1 LGIQDELPDSS
12 DHVLKHGSK
21 SAFNQDKLNRMNAL
35 LEPAKKRVLFV
46 VIPEVHLLDLAGPA
60 QVFDTANDFGARYE
74 LEFVGPQF
82 RVMSAQGLKLEVQ
95 SLPVVQANDLI
106 VIPGVRL
113 QNQRPPDLDSGL
125 KTWLRNASAV
135 GASIASVCAGALVL
149 LELGLLEGK
158 RFTTHWSL
166 FESVRARHP
175 RARLQEAALFVTDG
189 RITTSA
195 GIASGIDMALSL
207 VERDH
212 GPILTAKTARE
223 LVVYLRRDGTAAQTS
238 IYLEHRTHLHSGV
251 HRVQDHLMQHANQK
265 LKLEALSSIAN
276 LSPRGLTHAFKQATG
291 LTPLEY
297 QTRLR
302 LELAQNLLHDP
313 KLSLELIAER
323 CGFEDARHLRRLWQ
337 ERFGISPSQ
346 VRKGAKHETSK
357 DSRFDRD

>member
-1 LGIQDELPDSS
+1 
-12 DHVLKHGSK
+12 
-21 SAFNQDKLNRMNAL
+21 MNAPPVT
-35 LEPAKKRVLFV
+35 LELAPKRVLLLV
-46 VIPEVHLLDLAGPA
+46 LPEVHLLDLSGPA
-60 QVFDTANDFGARYE
+60 QVFDTANDFGARYQ
-74 LEFVGPQF
+74 LEFVGPQSQ
-82 RVMSAQGLKLEVQ
+82 VTSAQGLVLEAQ
-95 SLPVVQANDLI
+95 ALPVVNANDLI

-113 QNQRPPDLDSGL
+113 KNQRLPNLDSSL
-125 KTWLRNASAV
+125 KSWLRNASASS
-135 GASIASVCAGALVL
+135 ASIASVCAGALVL
-149 LELGLLEGK
+149 LELELLDGK

-166 FESVRARHP
+166 FDSVRAQYP
-175 RARLQEAALFVTDG
+175 KARLQDAALFVTDG
-189 RITTSA
+189 QITTSA

-223 LVVYLRRDGTAAQTS
+223 LVIYMRRDGTAGQTS
-238 IYLEHRTHLHSGV
+238 VYLEHRTHLHSGV

-265 LKLEALSSIAN
+265 LKLQALSNMAN
-276 LSPRGLTHAFKQATG
+276 LSPRGLTHAFKRATG

-337 ERFGISPSQ
+337 ERYGLSPSHA
-346 VRKGAKHETSK
+346 RKGA
-357 DSRFDRD
+357 RP

>member
-1 LGIQDELPDSS
+1 
-12 DHVLKHGSK
+12 
-21 SAFNQDKLNRMNAL
+21 MNAPPIT
-35 LEPAKKRVLFV
+35 LELAPKRVLLLAL
-46 VIPEVHLLDLAGPA
+46 PEVHLLDLSGPA
-60 QVFDTANDFGARYE
+60 QVFDTANDFGARYQ
-74 LEFVGPQF
+74 LEFVGPQS
-82 RVMSAQGLKLEVQ
+82 RVTSAQGLVLEAQ
-95 SLPVVQANDLI
+95 PLPVANANDLI

-113 QNQRPPDLDSGL
+113 KNQRLPNLDSKL
-125 KTWLRNASAV
+125 KTWLRNASAS

-149 LELGLLEGK
+149 LELELLDGK

-166 FESVRARHP
+166 FDSVRTQHP
-175 RARLQEAALFVTDG
+175 KARLQDAALFVTDG

-223 LVVYLRRDGTAAQTS
+223 LVVYMRRDETASQTS
-238 IYLEHRTHLHSGV
+238 VYLEHRTHLHSGV

-265 LKLEALSSIAN
+265 LKLEALSRMAN
-276 LSPRGLTHAFKQATG
+276 LSPRGLTQAFKRATG

-313 KLSLELIAER
+313 KLSLELIAEH

-337 ERFGISPSQ
+337 ERYGTSPSHA
-346 VRKGAKHETSK
+346 RKGA
-357 DSRFDRD
+357 RP

>member
-1 LGIQDELPDSS
+1 MSG
-12 DHVLKHGSK
+12 
-21 SAFNQDKLNRMNAL
+21 MNAQHAT
-35 LEPAKKRVLFV
+35 LEPPKQRVLLLV
-46 VIPEVHLLDLAGPA
+46 LPEVHLLDLSGPA
-60 QVFDTANDFGARYE
+60 QVFDTANDFGTRYR
-74 LEFVGPQF
+74 LEFVGPQP
-82 RVMSAQGLKLEVQ
+82 RVKSAQGLVLEAKP
-95 SLPVVQANDLI
+95 LPEVNANDLI

-113 QNQRPPDLDSGL
+113 KHQRLPNLDSGL
-125 KTWLRNASAV
+125 NVWLNNASAK

-149 LELGLLEGK
+149 LELGLLDGK
-158 RFTTHWSL
+158 RFTTHWTL
-166 FESVRARHP
+166 FDSVRARHP
-175 RARLQEAALFVTDG
+175 NARLQDTALFVTDG

-223 LVVYLRRDGTAAQTS
+223 LVVYLRRDGTAGQTS
-238 IYLEHRTHLHSGV
+238 VYLEHRTHLHSGV

-337 ERFGISPSQ
+337 ERYGISPSHA
-346 VRKGAKHETSK
+346 RKGV
-357 DSRFDRD
+357 RP

>member
-1 LGIQDELPDSS
+1 MLKQGSRSASNPDRLG
-12 DHVLKHGSK
+12 G
-21 SAFNQDKLNRMNAL
+21 MNAPF
-35 LEPAKKRVLFV
+35 EPPQKRVLFV
-46 VIPEVHLLDLAGPA
+46 VMPEVHLLDVAGPA
-60 QVFDTANDFGARYE
+60 QVFDSANDFGARYE
-74 LEFVGPQF
+74 LEFIGPQPW
-82 RVMSAQGLKLEVQ
+82 VMSAQGLKLEAQ
-95 SLPVVQANDLI
+95 ALPVVQANDLI

-113 QNQRPPDLDSGL
+113 KNQRLPDLDSGL
-125 KTWLRNASAV
+125 KAWLRDASAIN
-135 GASIASVCAGALVL
+135 ASIASVCAGALVL
-149 LELGLLEGK
+149 LELGLLDGK

-166 FESVRARHP
+166 FDSVRARYP
-175 RARLQEAALFVTDG
+175 KARLQDAALFVTDG

-195 GIASGIDMALSL
+195 GFASGIDMALSV

-223 LVVYLRRDGTAAQTS
+223 LVVYLRRDGTAGQTS
-238 IYLEHRTHLHSGV
+238 AHLEHRTHLHTGV

-337 ERFGISPSQ
+337 ERFGISPSLA
-346 VRKGAKHETSK
+346 RKGAKT
-357 DSRFDRD
+357 

>member
-1 LGIQDELPDSS
+1 
-12 DHVLKHGSK
+12 
-21 SAFNQDKLNRMNAL
+21 MNAQNVP
-35 LEPAKKRVLFV
+35 LEPTQKRVLFLV
-46 VIPEVHLLDLAGPA
+46 LPEVHLLDLSGPA
-60 QVFDTANDFGARYE
+60 QVFDTANDFGARYK
-74 LEFVGPQF
+74 LEFIGPQS
-82 RVMSAQGLKLEVQ
+82 RVTSAQGLVLEAQ
-95 SLPVVQANDLI
+95 PLPVVNANDLI
-106 VIPGVRL
+106 IIPGVRL
-113 QNQRPPDLDSGL
+113 KNQCLPNLESSL
-125 KTWLRNASAV
+125 KTWLRDASV
-135 GASIASVCAGALVL
+135 LGASIASVCAGALVL
-149 LELGLLEGK
+149 LEFGLLEGK

-166 FESVRARHP
+166 FDSVRAQRP
-175 RARLQEAALFVTDG
+175 NARLQDAALFVMDG

-223 LVVYLRRDGTAAQTS
+223 LVVYLRRDGTAGQTS

-265 LKLEALSSIAN
+265 LKLEALSNMAN
-276 LSPRGLTHAFKQATG
+276 LSPRGLTQAFKRATG

-337 ERFGISPSQ
+337 ERYGISPSLA
-346 VRKGAKHETSK
+346 RKGAKT
-357 DSRFDRD
+357 